1 MGARG
6 RRVLPADRAND
17 PKGCRW
23 CGLRVCGIRPTIR
36 RPANRTRDA
45 VGTRSARPNIGW
57 RIFRPIGGP
66 SSDGAAIPSVRSAG
80 PSAARRGG
88 WRDLVAWE
96 ADHRRPLYER
106 PAVLTRAEIAEWFGA
121 PNLQLLCG
129 PCHTAKCVR
138 ETMTR
143 AAVRRALAEAAP

>member
-23 CGLRVCGIRPTIR
+23 CGLRVRYPADHPKAGEPHPRRSWHPECAAEYRLAHFSADWRAVIR
-36 RPANRTRDA
+36 RRGDTVCAVCGTVCRT
-45 VGTRSARPNIGW
+45 S
-57 RIFRPIGGP
+57 
-66 SSDGAAIPSVRSAG
+66 
-80 PSAARRGG
+80 GG